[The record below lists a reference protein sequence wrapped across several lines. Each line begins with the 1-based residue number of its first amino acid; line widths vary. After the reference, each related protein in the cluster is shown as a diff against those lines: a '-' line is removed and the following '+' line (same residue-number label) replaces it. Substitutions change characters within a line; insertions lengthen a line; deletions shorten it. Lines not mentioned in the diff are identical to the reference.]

1 MTLLLSML
9 FTVPNALAT
18 VNVVATTQD
27 LAALADAVGG
37 ADISTTYIARGDLD
51 PHFIDAKPSFMVKLA
66 SADLVLSI
74 GAELEV
80 GWLPSLL
87 TGARNSKIVAG
98 APGNLDL
105 SASVVKIEVPTGSID
120 RSRGDLHAAGNPHYW
135 LDPENGRRIARAIA
149 ARLTVLD
156 SAHAADYSKN
166 LATFEAQLTAKEAT
180 WATKM
185 APLKGT
191 SVIGYHTTFNYFCS
205 VYGLKMVG
213 FVEPKPGIP
222 PTPTHTLEL
231 GQLGKAAA
239 VKWIFVEP
247 YKNPKDAGPIAGMT
261 GAKVLSMPT
270 SVGAESGI
278 KSYLDLFD
286 TLVARVAG

>member
-1 MTLLLSML
+1 MTLLLALL
-9 FTVPNALAT
+9 FSASSALAT
-18 VNVVATTQD
+18 INVVATTQD

-37 ADISTTYIARGDLD
+37 ADIATTYIARGDLD
-51 PHFIDAKPSFMVKLA
+51 PHFIDAKPSFMLKLA
-66 SADLVLSI
+66 NADLVLSI

-87 TGARNSKIVAG
+87 TGARNTKIVTG
-98 APGNLDL
+98 ATGNLDL
-105 SASVVKIEVPTGSID
+105 SGSVVKIDLPTGSID

-135 LDPENGRRIARAIA
+135 LDPENGRRIAKAIA
-149 ARLTVLD
+149 ARLSLIDPGNT
-156 SAHAADYSKN
+156 ADYTRN
-166 LATFEAQLTAKEAT
+166 LATFESQLTAKETT
-180 WATKM
+180 WAAKM

-191 SVIGYHTTFNYFCS
+191 SVIGYHSTFNYFCA
-205 VYGLKMVG
+205 VYGLKIIG

-222 PTPTHTLEL
+222 PSPTHTLEL

-270 SVGAESGI
+270 SVGAEAGI